1 MNTYLSDARRSM
13 DMTRKRLENWSETE
27 KCCQATCDRVP
38 DRQHTDIDP
47 VTALSGLLLQ
57 IRKRYLV

>member
-1 MNTYLSDARRSM
+1 
-13 DMTRKRLENWSETE
+13 MTRKRLENWSETE